1 MYFTLTQLQY
11 LMLALFGGLLLVL
24 LLVVGYWSYRL
35 TLKQQAEEEADGA
48 DEDAPEAADGAMHEG
63 HKPMPVVIV
72 LLFAAILVWAVA
84 YIIAVAL
91 GGINVQ

>member
-24 LLVVGYWSYRL
+24 VLVVSYWSWRL
-35 TLKQQAEEEADGA
+35 SLKRKAANKTAEEEVSTAGE
-48 DEDAPEAADGAMHEG
+48 DEVSEG
-63 HKPMPVVIV
+63 NKPVPLVIV
-72 LLFAAILVWAVA
+72 LLFAATLIWAVA
-84 YIIAVAL
+84 YVIAVAL